1 MCAKIEE
8 EGFCRGE
15 GIVMFCLICLMGGFF
30 YFFSGS
36 GGEDAEQLRR

>member
-15 GIVMFCLICLMGGFF
+15 GIVMFCLICLMGFF
-30 YFFSGS
+30 LISFPGV
-36 GGEDAEQLRR
+36 GGRLLSN